1 MSLNK
6 LTAFERGQ
14 PVNMLLS
21 ANKLQLNDQTTYP
34 LYSTLQVGADRVIYG
49 TSGSSSTQNLFD
61 SVDTQTL
68 NLTTA
73 GTFQP
78 LLKQTNGFRGTNQF
92 KPSNLRNGD
101 RISFHCAG
109 IYTTTTSP
117 SPSTSGQGGDF
128 KIVFSIGDETI
139 VYNNPFSVIT
149 DNKGMVFSHAQAN
162 TRRMF
167 EIDID
172 FYCKTANGGANN
184 NFTIITKCKTSSFFG
199 TNQGTTSQ
207 TIPYEL
213 SSYELDDITI
223 SYDNNTTLQF
233 NPLLCSSVS
242 SASNPDFVVFV
253 EKSTIRQFSGSG
265 L

>member
-6 LTAFERGQ
+6 LTAFDRGQ

-34 LYSTLQVGADRVIYG
+34 LYSTLQVGADRIIYG
-49 TSGSSSTQNLFD
+49 TSGSSSTQNLYD
-61 SVDTQTL
+61 SINTQTL

-78 LLKQTNGFRGTNQF
+78 LLRQINGFRGTNEF
-92 KPSNLRNGD
+92 KPSSLRNGD
-101 RISFHCAG
+101 RISFKCAG

-117 SPSTSGQGGDF
+117 SPSISGQGADF
-128 KIVFSIGDETI
+128 KIIFSLGDESI
-139 VYNNPFSVIT
+139 VYNNAFSVIT
-149 DNKGMVFSHAQAN
+149 DNKGMVFSQAQAN

-172 FYCKTANGGANN
+172 FYCKTANGAANN

-199 TNQGTTSQ
+199 TNQGSGSQ
-207 TIPYEL
+207 SIPYEL
-213 SSYELDDITI
+213 SSYQQDDITI
-223 SYDNNTTLQF
+223 SFSNATVLRFEPQM
-233 NPLLCSSVS
+233 CSSVS
-242 SASNPDFVVFV
+242 SSSNPDFVVFV
-253 EKSTIRQFSGSG
+253 EKSTIRQHSGSG

>member
-61 SVDTQTL
+61 STNTQTL
-68 NLTTA
+68 DLTTS

-78 LLKQTNGFRGTNQF
+78 LLRQINGFRGTNEF
-92 KPSNLRNGD
+92 KPSNLKNGD
-101 RISFHCAG
+101 RISFKCAG
-109 IYTTTTSP
+109 IYTTTVSP

-128 KIVFSIGDETI
+128 KIIFSLADESI
-139 VYNNPFSVIT
+139 VYNNAFSVVT

-172 FYCKTANGGANN
+172 MYCKTANGAATN

-213 SSYELDDITI
+213 SSYEQDDITI
-223 SYDNNTTLQF
+223 SFSNSTTLRFEPQM
-233 NPLLCSSVS
+233 CSSVS
-242 SASNPDFVVFV
+242 STSNPDFVVFV
-253 EKSTIRQFSGSG
+253 EKSTIRQHSGSG